1 MKSIIEQKLT
11 NASIGTGFPLALQTS
26 PLRGRYVFLG
36 YEQNVRDKF
45 KIRVC

>member
-26 PLRGRYVFLG
+26 SLRGRYATSAISEAPL
-36 YEQNVRDKF
+36 
-45 KIRVC
+45 